1 MSTSVNAETDCAF
14 QLRRP
19 TASTY
24 IDRIEAATEKRSM
37 HSSAA
42 RICCTLAARYAANA
56 VFQRNSQRAKSNKRL
71 DRRMASTICRYRS
84 EQRTDHIVGRSSKRL
99 DSWLSRCEPSGVVS
113 RRKKKLLLTNTY
125 LPLDGVGELGRAK
138 RVHHCGAAIVE
149 LASKESTCVVFS
161 TYDGAKKH
169 LLAGSFGKSDK
180 EVVLRFWNAPSLA
193 SCKRGHGSPPDTHK
207 T

>member
-99 DSWLSRCEPSGVVS
+99 DSWLSRCESSGVVS
-113 RRKKKLLLTNTY
+113 RRKKTTADEHV
-125 LPLDGVGELGRAK
+125 PAFRWGWR
-138 RVHHCGAAIVE
+138 I
-149 LASKESTCVVFS
+149 
-161 TYDGAKKH
+161 
-169 LLAGSFGKSDK
+169 GKS
-180 EVVLRFWNAPSLA
+180 EESSSLR
-193 SCKRGHGSPPDTHK
+193 GSNCRACFQGK
-207 T
+207 YLRCLLYL